1 LFNFKVL
8 YVNLIIKLGYLSFLT
23 NRRNEGFSM

>member
-8 YVNLIIKLGYLSFLT
+8 YVNLKLELGYLSFFINLT
-23 NRRNEGFSM
+23 DERG